1 MLRILIAEDSP
12 VIQRTLMALLEG
24 EPGVEIVGVAANG
37 REALRMCHELHP
49 DLVTMDVF
57 MPEMDGLEATRR
69 IMEECPTRIV
79 IISAMVGD
87 RDMSS
92 SFEAM
97 RAGAVDVIEKPHGIL
112 AGNYSEVRQSLSR
125 LLKQVAVARPAA
137 QLSWLPAA
145 PAGGRPSGLDRDSAP
160 AAPPFESSAMRKL
173 PEAFVPDVVCIG
185 GSTGAPT
192 VIVEVLSQLPADYPY
207 AIVVA
212 QHIAKGFAAGFA
224 AWLDSSMALEVKVA
238 TADDAPRPGLV
249 LVAPDSAHL
258 EFEGPRAFRFVR
270 PTDARQHVPSIN
282 ALFNSAVGVFGG
294 GVLGVLLSGM
304 GRDGADGLG
313 AIYAAGGVTLA
324 QDEETSVVYGMAKV
338 AHDEGAVM
346 ALVSPARL
354 ADALL
359 AFAR

>member
-1 MLRILIAEDSP
+1 
-12 VIQRTLMALLEG
+12 
-24 EPGVEIVGVAANG
+24 
-37 REALRMCHELHP
+37 
-49 DLVTMDVF
+49 MDIF

-97 RAGAVDVIEKPHGIL
+97 RAGAVEVIEKPHGVL

-125 LLKQVAVARPAA
+125 LLRQVAVARPAA

-145 PAGGRPSGLDRDSAP
+145 PSGRPSGLDRDSAP
-160 AAPPFESSAMRKL
+160 AAPPVESSVMRTL

-207 AIVVA
+207 PIVVA

-224 AWLDSSMALEVKVA
+224 AWLDSSMPLDVKVVA
-238 TADDAPRPGLV
+238 ADDAPRPGLV

-258 EFEGPRAFRFVR
+258 EFEGPQAFRFVR
-270 PTDARQHVPSIN
+270 PMDPRQHVPSIN
-282 ALFNSAVGVFGG
+282 SLFNSAVGVFGG

-304 GRDGADGLG
+304 GRDGADGLS

-354 ADALL
+354 AEALL